1 MNKKIKVD
9 TETFNKVSE
18 LVDKEQHE
26 NFTKNLNADVK
37 KKLDETDKLI
47 LKVESNS
54 IENENSNLH
63 IIKNLSVDL
72 KENLPLNRFYEGTNF
87 KSLKEFEFKN
97 SLMLKFTNKT
107 LCFLLGKNADTIQ
120 RDNPLYFRTLRDIAP
135 SVILNLIHNVIII
148 KDNNCFNDPVG
159 RKPKMINFDFKK
171 LYKYVKKP
179 KNVSDD
185 ITAKEY
191 FNSKFNKEGK
201 DTDYITAET
210 FNDIA
215 KFILMKVEKSEAD
228 VPLLTK
234 LNAVNSY
241 IEAGNNYFSDVQQ
254 LEQIEAS
261 KECIFNLLS
270 VANNSTKYDVLIET
284 LIHLTDENTFDE
296 FKQHIQSLSNQN
308 VKMYQAVKFDKTNKA
323 KYIKA
328 ETTDTFLKQLKA
340 V

>member
-37 KKLDETDKLI
+37 KKLEETDKLI
-47 LKVESNS
+47 LKVETNS

-72 KENLPLNRFYEGTNF
+72 KESLPLNRFYEGTNY
-87 KSLKEFEFKN
+87 KTLKEFEFKN

-107 LCFLLGKNADTIQ
+107 LCFLMGKNADTIQ

-135 SVILNLIHNVIII
+135 SVVLNLIYDVIII
-148 KDNNCFNDPVG
+148 KDNNCFNNPVG
-159 RKPKMINFDFKK
+159 RKPKMINFNFKK
-171 LYKYVKKP
+171 LWKYTDQ
-179 KNVSDD
+179 NV
-185 ITAKEY
+185 

-234 LNAVNSY
+234 LNSVNSY

-254 LEQIEAS
+254 VEQVEAS

-284 LIHLTDENTFDE
+284 LIHLTDETTFDE

-323 KYIKA
+323 KYIQA

>member
-37 KKLDETDKLI
+37 KKLEETDKLI
-47 LKVESNS
+47 LKVETNS

-72 KENLPLNRFYEGTNF
+72 KESLPLNRFYEGTNY

-107 LCFLLGKNADTIQ
+107 LCFLMGKNADTIQ

-135 SVILNLIHNVIII
+135 SVVLNLIYDVIII
-148 KDNNCFNDPVG
+148 KDNNCFNNPVG
-159 RKPKMINFDFKK
+159 RKPKMINFNFKK
-171 LYKYVKKP
+171 LWKHTDQTV
-179 KNVSDD
+179 
-185 ITAKEY
+185 

-234 LNAVNSY
+234 LNSVNSY

-254 LEQIEAS
+254 MEQIEAS

-284 LIHLTDENTFDE
+284 LIHLTDETTFDE

-323 KYIKA
+323 KYIQA

>member
-47 LKVESNS
+47 LKVETNS

-72 KENLPLNRFYEGTNF
+72 KESLPLNRFYEGTNY

-107 LCFLLGKNADTIQ
+107 LCFLMGKNADTIQ

-135 SVILNLIHNVIII
+135 SVVLNLIYDVIII
-148 KDNNCFNDPVG
+148 KDNNCFNNPVG
-159 RKPKMINFDFKK
+159 RKPKMINFNFKK
-171 LYKYVKKP
+171 LWKHT
-179 KNVSDD
+179 DQT
-185 ITAKEY
+185 I

-234 LNAVNSY
+234 LNSVNSY

-254 LEQIEAS
+254 VEQIEAS

-323 KYIKA
+323 KYIQA

>member
-37 KKLDETDKLI
+37 KKLEETDKLI
-47 LKVESNS
+47 LKVETNS

-72 KENLPLNRFYEGTNF
+72 KESLPLNRFYEGTNY

-107 LCFLLGKNADTIQ
+107 LCFLMGKNADTIQ

-135 SVILNLIHNVIII
+135 SVVLNLIYDVIII
-148 KDNNCFNDPVG
+148 KDNNCFNNPVG
-159 RKPKMINFDFKK
+159 RKPKMINFNFKK
-171 LYKYVKKP
+171 LWKHTDQTV
-179 KNVSDD
+179 
-185 ITAKEY
+185 

-234 LNAVNSY
+234 LNSVNSY

-254 LEQIEAS
+254 VEQIEAS

-284 LIHLTDENTFDE
+284 LIHLTDETTFDE

-323 KYIKA
+323 KYIQA

>member
-47 LKVESNS
+47 LKVETNS

-72 KENLPLNRFYEGTNF
+72 KESLPLNRFYEGTNY

-107 LCFLLGKNADTIQ
+107 LCFLMGKNADTIQ

-135 SVILNLIHNVIII
+135 SVVLNLIYDVIII
-148 KDNNCFNDPVG
+148 KDNNCFNNPVG
-159 RKPKMINFDFKK
+159 RKPKMINFNFKK
-171 LYKYVKKP
+171 LWKHT
-179 KNVSDD
+179 DQT
-185 ITAKEY
+185 I

-215 KFILMKVEKSEAD
+215 KFILMKVEKTEAD

-234 LNAVNSY
+234 LNSVNSY

-254 LEQIEAS
+254 VEQIEAS

-323 KYIKA
+323 KYIQA

>member
-47 LKVESNS
+47 LKVETNS

-72 KENLPLNRFYEGTNF
+72 KESLPLNRFYEGTNY

-107 LCFLLGKNADTIQ
+107 LCFLMGKNADTIQ

-135 SVILNLIHNVIII
+135 SVVLNLIYDVIII
-148 KDNNCFNDPVG
+148 KDNNCFNNPVG
-159 RKPKMINFDFKK
+159 RKPKMINFNFKK
-171 LYKYVKKP
+171 LWKHT
-179 KNVSDD
+179 DQT
-185 ITAKEY
+185 I

-234 LNAVNSY
+234 LNSVNSY

-254 LEQIEAS
+254 VEQIEAS

-296 FKQHIQSLSNQN
+296 FKQHIQSLSNQS

-323 KYIKA
+323 KYIQA

>member
-37 KKLDETDKLI
+37 KKLEETDKLI
-47 LKVESNS
+47 LKVETNS

-72 KENLPLNRFYEGTNF
+72 KESLPLNRFYEGTNY
-87 KSLKEFEFKN
+87 KTLKEFEFKN

-107 LCFLLGKNADTIQ
+107 LCFLMGKNADTIQ

-135 SVILNLIHNVIII
+135 SVVLNLIYDVIII
-148 KDNNCFNDPVG
+148 KDNNCFNNPVG
-159 RKPKMINFDFKK
+159 RKPKMINFNFKK
-171 LYKYVKKP
+171 LWKHTDQTV
-179 KNVSDD
+179 
-185 ITAKEY
+185 

-234 LNAVNSY
+234 LNSVNSY

-254 LEQIEAS
+254 VEQVEAS

-284 LIHLTDENTFDE
+284 LIHLTDETTFDE

-323 KYIKA
+323 KYIQA

>member
-47 LKVESNS
+47 LKVETNS

-72 KENLPLNRFYEGTNF
+72 KENLPLNRFYEGTNY
-87 KSLKEFEFKN
+87 KTLKEFEFKN

-107 LCFLLGKNADTIQ
+107 LCFLMGKNADTIQ

-135 SVILNLIHNVIII
+135 SVVLNLIYDVIII
-148 KDNNCFNDPVG
+148 KDNNCFNNPVG
-159 RKPKMINFDFKK
+159 RKPKMINFNFKK
-171 LYKYVKKP
+171 LWKHT
-179 KNVSDD
+179 DQT
-185 ITAKEY
+185 I

-215 KFILMKVEKSEAD
+215 KFILMKVEKTEAD

-234 LNAVNSY
+234 LNSVNSY
-241 IEAGNNYFSDVQQ
+241 IEAGNNYFSDAQQ
-254 LEQIEAS
+254 VEQIEAS
-261 KECIFNLLS
+261 KDCIFNLLS

-284 LIHLTDENTFDE
+284 LIRLTDETTFEE

-323 KYIKA
+323 KYIQA

>member
-47 LKVESNS
+47 LKVETNS

-72 KENLPLNRFYEGTNF
+72 KESLPLNRFYEGTNY

-107 LCFLLGKNADTIQ
+107 LCFLMGKNADTIQ
-120 RDNPLYFRTLRDIAP
+120 RDNPLYYRTLRDIAP
-135 SVILNLIHNVIII
+135 SVVLNLIYDVIII
-148 KDNNCFNDPVG
+148 KDNNCFNNPVG
-159 RKPKMINFDFKK
+159 RKPKMINFNFKK
-171 LYKYVKKP
+171 LWKHT
-179 KNVSDD
+179 DQT
-185 ITAKEY
+185 I

-234 LNAVNSY
+234 LNSVNSY

-254 LEQIEAS
+254 VEQIEAS

-323 KYIKA
+323 KYIQA

>member
-37 KKLDETDKLI
+37 KKLEETDKLI
-47 LKVESNS
+47 LKVETNS

-72 KENLPLNRFYEGTNF
+72 KESLPLNRFYEGTNY

-107 LCFLLGKNADTIQ
+107 LCFLMGKNADTIQ

-135 SVILNLIHNVIII
+135 SVVLNLIYDVIII
-148 KDNNCFNDPVG
+148 KDNNCFNNPVG
-159 RKPKMINFDFKK
+159 RKPKMINFNFKK
-171 LYKYVKKP
+171 LWKHTDQIV
-179 KNVSDD
+179 
-185 ITAKEY
+185 

-234 LNAVNSY
+234 LNSVNSY

-254 LEQIEAS
+254 VEQVEAS

-284 LIHLTDENTFDE
+284 LIHLTDETTFDE

-323 KYIKA
+323 KYIQA

>member
-26 NFTKNLNADVK
+26 NFTKNLDADVK

-47 LKVESNS
+47 LKVETNS

-63 IIKNLSVDL
+63 IIKNLSEDL
-72 KENLPLNRFYEGTNF
+72 KENLPLNRFYEGTNY

-107 LCFLLGKNADTIQ
+107 LCFLMGKNADTIQ

-135 SVILNLIHNVIII
+135 SVVLNLIYDVIII
-148 KDNNCFNDPVG
+148 KDNNCFNNPVG
-159 RKPKMINFDFKK
+159 RKPKMINFNFKK
-171 LYKYVKKP
+171 LWKHTDQTV
-179 KNVSDD
+179 
-185 ITAKEY
+185 

-234 LNAVNSY
+234 LNSVNSY

-254 LEQIEAS
+254 VEQVEAS

-284 LIHLTDENTFDE
+284 LIHLTDETTFDE

-323 KYIKA
+323 KYIQA

>member
-37 KKLDETDKLI
+37 KKLEETDKLI
-47 LKVESNS
+47 LKVETNS

-72 KENLPLNRFYEGTNF
+72 KESLPLNRFYEGTNY

-107 LCFLLGKNADTIQ
+107 LCFLMGKNADTIQ

-135 SVILNLIHNVIII
+135 SVVLNLIYDVIII
-148 KDNNCFNDPVG
+148 KDNNCFNNPVG
-159 RKPKMINFDFKK
+159 RKPKMINFNFKK
-171 LYKYVKKP
+171 LWKHTDQTV
-179 KNVSDD
+179 
-185 ITAKEY
+185 

-234 LNAVNSY
+234 LNSVNSY

-254 LEQIEAS
+254 VEQVEAS

-284 LIHLTDENTFDE
+284 LIHLTDETTFDE

-323 KYIKA
+323 KYIQA

>member
-18 LVDKEQHE
+18 LEDKEQHE
-26 NFTKNLNADVK
+26 NFTKNLDADVK

-47 LKVESNS
+47 LKVETNS

-72 KENLPLNRFYEGTNF
+72 KENLPLNRFYEGTNY
-87 KSLKEFEFKN
+87 KTLKEFEFKN

-107 LCFLLGKNADTIQ
+107 LCFLMGKNADTIQ

-135 SVILNLIHNVIII
+135 SVVLNLIYDVIII
-148 KDNNCFNDPVG
+148 KDNNCFNNPVG
-159 RKPKMINFDFKK
+159 RKPKMINFNFKK
-171 LYKYVKKP
+171 LWKHTDQTV
-179 KNVSDD
+179 
-185 ITAKEY
+185 

-234 LNAVNSY
+234 LNSVNSY

-254 LEQIEAS
+254 VEQIEAS

-284 LIHLTDENTFDE
+284 LIHLTDETTFDE

-323 KYIKA
+323 KYIQA